1 MARNVDSKKALFDSK
16 QFASIGTTE
25 PSQEDPAVGGKNAG
39 RMPPGAKPTQPNK
52 CDWDNKKTIKK
63 SIYLTKKADEALR
76 LRHAIMPS
84 DTNDFSSII
93 NEALE
98 KYLAAE
104 ISALDT
110 ARENTTSDHSR
121 YQKALSLLISG
132 S

>member
-25 PSQEDPAVGGKNAG
+25 PSQADPAAGGKNTEHLSSAT
-39 RMPPGAKPTQPNK
+39 KPTQPSK
-52 CDWDNKKTIKK
+52 CDWDNKKIIKK

-110 ARENTTSDHSR
+110 ARESTTSDHAR